1 MAGTNNSC
9 NYRPTQYNVQTGGA
23 SGTLNN
29 VAPSSTSGVPVI
41 SQGASSQPIFGTAVV
56 AGGGTGDTS
65 FTAYAPVCGGTT
77 TTAALQSAS
86 TGISTSGYV
95 LTSNGASSLPTFQ
108 AGTGF
113 TSLNVQKFTTSGTYT
128 PTTNM
133 LYCVAEVVG
142 GGAGGASVS
151 STYGGGGGGGAYV
164 KGTYSSS
171 TIGASQ
177 SVTIGAGGS
186 AGSSGGNTSF
196 GALITSNGGSGGSAA
211 GLNGGAGGAGGTG
224 TGGSYAVSGTAGGI
238 GYVGGN
244 GSLYGISGYGGQAGG
259 LSGSAQLVFSNGNTN
274 GNTGVS
280 YGGGGSGAV
289 GAGAGSAT
297 GGSGAGGIIIVTE
310 YVWSV
315 PASLP
320 VWSDQSSNFNAVGG
334 NGYFVTGTTT
344 ATLPGSPLEGATIM
358 FAVDST
364 SVLTITANTGQYIRL
379 GTAISASAGTCAN
392 NARGDSIELV
402 FRSSDSVWLAVPG
415 TQGIWSIT

>member
-1 MAGTNNSC
+1 M
-9 NYRPTQYNVQTGGA
+9 QTGGA

-133 LYCVAEVVG
+133 LYCTVEVV
-142 GGAGGASVS
+142 
-151 STYGGGGGGGAYV
+151 GGGGGGGGSVSGA
-164 KGTYSSS
+164 TYPSTGGGGGAGGYSRKTISSS
-171 TIGASQ
+171 TIGTSQ
-177 SVTIGAGGS
+177 TVTIGAFGAGGAS
-186 AGSSGGNTSF
+186 GANNGASGGTTSL
-196 GALITSNGGSGGSAA
+196 GSLISASGGSGGVQGTNNNGVMSPGGVGGVGSSGDLNANGAPGGNGILYTVVASYFSAF
-211 GLNGGAGGAGGTG
+211 GGVGGSSIYGGGALAIGANAGGNAATNYASGGGGGACVA
-224 TGGSYAVSGTAGGI
+224 GSGNQA
-238 GYVGGN
+238 GGN
-244 GSLYGISGYGGQAGG
+244 GSAG
-259 LSGSAQLVFSNGNTN
+259 F
-274 GNTGVS
+274 
-280 YGGGGSGAV
+280 
-289 GAGAGSAT
+289 
-297 GGSGAGGIIIVTE
+297 IIITE

-320 VWSDQSSNFNAVGG
+320 VWSDQSSNFNAAGG
-334 NGYFVTGTTT
+334 NGYFVTGTVT
-344 ATLPGSPLEGATIM
+344 ATRPSSPSEGATIM

-415 TQGIWSIT
+415 TQGIWTVT